1 MKVLSIISSLF
12 AAVCL
17 LLFIIAESY
26 NRTTGESVF
35 LLGMSDRLMINMGF
49 WLAPFF
55 FGLSFMFLLLW
66 MIDRKKKKKWIPVTG
81 MSLFFGI
88 FLIIT
93 LVIAKEGGFE
103 SAGSLVRKQ
112 KSPDGHHAVYYTYGN
127 HLSKSG
133 YRVYYRRTGMF
144 TYERIFDSY
153 SFQDDDAAIEWKDD
167 CFSYEGKDF
176 EYSSYDK

>member
-1 MKVLSIISSLF
+1 MEAYSH
-12 AAVCL
+12 
-17 LLFIIAESY
+17 
-26 NRTTGESVF
+26 TTGESVF
-35 LLGMSDRLMINMGF
+35 LLGMSDRLISNMGF

-55 FGLSFMFLLLW
+55 FGLSFMCLLLW
-66 MIDRKKKKKWIPVTG
+66 MIDRKRKKKWIPVTC

-93 LVIAKEGGFE
+93 LVIVKEGSFE

-127 HLSKSG
+127 RFSKSG

-153 SFQDDDAAIEWKDD
+153 SFLGEDAAIGWKDD
-167 CFSYEGKDF
+167 CFSYEGHDY
-176 EYSSYDK
+176 EYSYYDK